1 MSTRLRIVAAQINL
15 CVGDVRGNARKLI
28 AAAHQARDGLRA
40 DVVVFPELALTGYPP
55 EDLLLR
61 PDLHAQVR
69 EGIEELKRGI
79 NGIMVLFGYPH
90 QEDQRLYNAAAL
102 LRDGAVVARYF
113 KQHLPNYGVFDEK
126 RYFLPGERPCV
137 VDIKGIPTALSICE
151 DIWMPGPIRQARET
165 GARLLINI
173 NASPFHLAK
182 GEERV
187 ALLRQRA
194 QQGEMPIV
202 YVNLVGGQDELVF
215 DGESL
220 AVDAEGR
227 LMLRAP
233 AFREGLFP
241 LDLLANGGVAVQ
253 PGVRCAPL
261 SEEQSAYEAL
271 LLGVRDYVNKN
282 AFKGAVIG
290 VSGGIDSSLTLAIAV
305 DALGAERVEAVL
317 MPSRYTATMSVE
329 DGRAVAEALGVRHS
343 LISIEPAFQAFL
355 DSLKEEFAGLSADV
369 TEENIQARCRGVILM
384 AIANKKRN
392 IVLSTGNKS
401 EMSVGYATLYGDM
414 AGGFAPL
421 KDVPKLLVYRLAE
434 YRNRLQPVI
443 PKRVFERPPTAELA
457 PGQKDTDALPP
468 YPVLD
473 PILKMYVEQDKRQED
488 IVAAGFDEQ
497 TVRNVI
503 RMVDRNEYKR
513 RQAAPGVRI
522 TPRAFGRDRRY
533 PITWCASPD
542 RGHIGT

>member
-1 MSTRLRIVAAQINL
+1 
-15 CVGDVRGNARKLI
+15 
-28 AAAHQARDGLRA
+28 
-40 DVVVFPELALTGYPP
+40 
-55 EDLLLR
+55 
-61 PDLHAQVR
+61 
-69 EGIEELKRGI
+69 
-79 NGIMVLFGYPH
+79 
-90 QEDQRLYNAAAL
+90 
-102 LRDGAVVARYF
+102 
-113 KQHLPNYGVFDEK
+113 
-126 RYFLPGERPCV
+126 
-137 VDIKGIPTALSICE
+137 
-151 DIWMPGPIRQARET
+151 
-165 GARLLINI
+165 
-173 NASPFHLAK
+173 
-182 GEERV
+182 
-187 ALLRQRA
+187 
-194 QQGEMPIV
+194 
-202 YVNLVGGQDELVF
+202 VGGQDELVF

-220 AVDAEGR
+220 AVDAQGQ

-241 LDLLANGGVAVQ
+241 LDLPLNGGVAVQ

-282 AFKGAVIG
+282 AFKGVVIG

-317 MPSRYTATMSVE
+317 MPSRYTAAMSVE
-329 DGRAVAEALGVRHS
+329 DGKAVAEALGVRHS

-355 DSLKEEFAGLSADV
+355 DSLKEEFAGLPADV

-434 YRNRLQPVI
+434 YRNRIKPVI

-468 YPVLD
+468 YSVLD
-473 PILKMYVEQDKRQED
+473 PILKLYVEQDKRPED
-488 IVAAGFDEQ
+488 IIAAGFDEQ
-497 TVRNVI
+497 TVRRVI

-533 PITWCASPD
+533 PITWGGRDS
-542 RGHIGT
+542 